1 MRTLYRLVMKKESW
15 ALLLSSVAV
24 LISLV
29 AICVACPHKAELG
42 FDYQGVIVG
51 VLSLLVTILIG
62 WQIYTF
68 IDINKKSKELEEAKT
83 AALISTERNN
93 ALTTNAI
100 SDFYYY
106 ILLKSDPLGVEYRF
120 LDYRISSLYHFS
132 NIGEIETCNTI
143 VKVLLEMI
151 VVPEDIKVLES
162 GKNRILMLL
171 TKVKDTDKIIGYEEL
186 VSRIAR
192 LGIMPKQS
200 K

>member
-1 MRTLYRLVMKKESW
+1 MKKENW
-15 ALLLSSVAV
+15 ALGLSVVAIVISIVAV
-24 LISLV
+24 CFATYRSPDLD
-29 AICVACPHKAELG
+29 
-42 FDYQGVIVG
+42 FDYQGVLVG
-51 VLSLLVTILIG
+51 ILSMLVTVLIG

-68 IDINKKSKELEEAKT
+68 IDINKKSKELEEAKA
-83 AALISTERNN
+83 AALVSTERNN

-151 VVPEDIKVLES
+151 VEPENIKVLES
-162 GKNRILMLL
+162 CKNRIIMLL
-171 TKVKDTDKIIGYEEL
+171 TKIKNTEKIKGYEEL
-186 VSRIAR
+186 VSKIAR
-192 LGIMPKQS
+192 LGIMPKDS
-200 K
+200 N

>member
-1 MRTLYRLVMKKESW
+1 MKKESW

-93 ALTTNAI
+93 CFNNLCY
-100 SDFYYY
+100 F
-106 ILLKSDPLGVEYRF
+106 
-120 LDYRISSLYHFS
+120 
-132 NIGEIETCNTI
+132 
-143 VKVLLEMI
+143 
-151 VVPEDIKVLES
+151 
-162 GKNRILMLL
+162 
-171 TKVKDTDKIIGYEEL
+171 
-186 VSRIAR
+186 
-192 LGIMPKQS
+192 
-200 K
+200 

>member
-1 MRTLYRLVMKKESW
+1 M
-15 ALLLSSVAV
+15 
-24 LISLV
+24 
-29 AICVACPHKAELG
+29 
-42 FDYQGVIVG
+42 
-51 VLSLLVTILIG
+51 
-62 WQIYTF
+62 
-68 IDINKKSKELEEAKT
+68 
-83 AALISTERNN
+83 ERNN
-93 ALTTNAI
+93 SLTTNAI

>member
-1 MRTLYRLVMKKESW
+1 MRTLYRVVMKKESW

-83 AALISTERNN
+83 AALISTER
-93 ALTTNAI
+93 NAI

>member
-1 MRTLYRLVMKKESW
+1 MQPRVGINLR
-15 ALLLSSVAV
+15 AV
-24 LISLV
+24 GKTKFTKIY
-29 AICVACPHKAELG
+29 AGLG
-42 FDYQGVIVG
+42 GTDSY
-51 VLSLLVTILIG
+51 
-62 WQIYTF
+62 
-68 IDINKKSKELEEAKT
+68 
-83 AALISTERNN
+83 
-93 ALTTNAI
+93 TNAI

-171 TKVKDTDKIIGYEEL
+171 TKVKDTDKII
-186 VSRIAR
+186 
-192 LGIMPKQS
+192 
-200 K
+200 

>member
-1 MRTLYRLVMKKESW
+1 MKKESW
-15 ALLLSSVAV
+15 ALLLSSMAV
-24 LISLV
+24 GVSLIAVCFAAYRSPNL
-29 AICVACPHKAELG
+29 E
-42 FDYQGVIVG
+42 FDYQGVLVG
-51 VLSLLVTILIG
+51 ILSLLVTILIG

-68 IDINKKSKELEEAKT
+68 IDISKKSKELEEAKV
-83 AALISTERNN
+83 AAIISTERNN

-120 LDYRISSLYHFS
+120 LDYRISSLYHSS
-132 NIGEIETCNTI
+132 NIGEIETCNVI
-143 VKVLLEMI
+143 VRSLLEMI

-171 TKVKDTDKIIGYEEL
+171 TKVKNTDKINGYEEL

-192 LGIMPKQS
+192 LGIMPKS
-200 K
+200 SN

>member
-1 MRTLYRLVMKKESW
+1 MDFTILHFAIHIVWRANVICTYRKSGIARKTT
-15 ALLLSSVAV
+15 VAY
-24 LISLV
+24 
-29 AICVACPHKAELG
+29 PELR
-42 FDYQGVIVG
+42 
-51 VLSLLVTILIG
+51 LIG

>member
-1 MRTLYRLVMKKESW
+1 MKKESW

-83 AALISTERNN
+83 AALISTERN
-93 ALTTNAI
+93 
-100 SDFYYY
+100 FYYY
-106 ILLKSDPLGVEYRF
+106 ILLQSDPLGVEYRF

>member
-1 MRTLYRLVMKKESW
+1 MKKESW

-51 VLSLLVTILIG
+51 VLSL
-62 WQIYTF
+62 